1 MNAFSCSADSF
12 WPKLRVK
19 RLVPGEMGLKGERTE
34 QGEGNWWE
42 DSRRR
47 RRNWSSLL
55 KGALLAFSSGQDM
68 VKGGA
73 FNLIFLH
80 R

>member
-1 MNAFSCSADSF
+1 
-12 WPKLRVK
+12 
-19 RLVPGEMGLKGERTE
+19 MGLKGERTE

-47 RRNWSSLL
+47 RNWSSLL
-55 KGALLAFSSGQDM
+55 KGALLAFSSGQDI
-68 VKGGA
+68 VKGDA
-73 FNLIFLH
+73 FNLIFLN